1 MRQCL
6 LINVKIPILLY
17 FSLIFLT
24 FAPLKKNLNFGF
36 YSHNTLLLRVG
47 THPAPLYGAKEQGL
61 RRA

>member
-24 FAPLKKNLNFGF
+24 FAPLKKKFEFWIL
-36 YSHNTLLLRVG
+36 
-47 THPAPLYGAKEQGL
+47 
-61 RRA
+61 